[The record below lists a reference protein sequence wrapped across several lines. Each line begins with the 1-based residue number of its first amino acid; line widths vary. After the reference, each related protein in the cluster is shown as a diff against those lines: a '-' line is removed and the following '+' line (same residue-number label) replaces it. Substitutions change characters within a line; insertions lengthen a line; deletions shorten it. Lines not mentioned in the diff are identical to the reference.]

1 MNETKNQM
9 ENRMKRPY
17 IQLMQIA
24 ESMEEYGGSFVQTL
38 GRAMRLADE
47 DNLNRI
53 EAGWPEYMVKY
64 YFIRKDAE
72 GKS

>member
-1 MNETKNQM
+1 
-9 ENRMKRPY
+9 MKRPHK
-17 IQLMQIA
+17 QLMQIA
-24 ESMEEYGGSFVQTL
+24 ESMEQYGGSFAKAL

-47 DNLNRI
+47 ENLTRI

-72 GKS
+72 AKS